1 MSLQFADKAALVTGG
16 ASGIGRAAALSFAHG
31 GGRVVVADVN
41 QVGEEETVRLVKTE
55 GGEAVFVKADV
66 RAAVDV
72 EAMVAATLQSFG
84 RLDIAFNNAGVLGS
98 GAAMIDFTEDDW
110 DDVMGINLKGV
121 WLCMKHEIPAMIQ
134 AGGGAIV
141 NTSSIAGLVGSQHSP
156 AYAASK
162 HGVVGLTK
170 TAALQYAPQGIRVNC
185 VCPAAVYSPML
196 ETLVTRN
203 PQVGDRLL
211 ASQPNG
217 RFASPEEVAAVV
229 TWLCSDAASFVTGAA
244 LPVDGGYTA
253 Q

>member
-31 GGRVVVADVN
+31 GARVVVADVD
-41 QVGEEETVRLVKTE
+41 QAGGEETVCLVKAE
-55 GGEAVFVKADV
+55 GGEAVFVKTDV

-72 EAMVAATLQSFG
+72 EAMVAAAVQSFG

>member
-1 MSLQFADKAALVTGG
+1 MSRPFTGKVALVTGG
-16 ASGIGRAAALSFAHG
+16 ASGIGRAAALQFARQG
-31 GGRVVVADVN
+31 ARVVLADVDETG
-41 QVGEEETVRLVKTE
+41 GEEMAHLITKE
-55 GGEAVFVKADV
+55 GADAAFVKADV
-66 RAAVDV
+66 RRASDV
-72 EAMVAATLQSFG
+72 EAIVAVATQTFG

-110 DDVMGINLKGV
+110 DDVMGVNLKGV
-121 WLCMKHEIPAMIQ
+121 WLCMKHEIPAMMR

-141 NTSSIAGLVGSQHSP
+141 NVSSVAGLVGSQHSP

-170 TAALQYAPQGIRVNC
+170 TAALQYAFYNIRVNC

-217 RFASPEEVAAVV
+217 RFASPEEVAEVV
-229 TWLCSDAASFVTGAA
+229 VWLCSDAASFVTGTA

>member
-1 MSLQFADKAALVTGG
+1 VSLQFADKAALVTGG

-31 GGRVVVADVN
+31 GARVVVADVN
-41 QVGEEETVRLVKTE
+41 QVGGEETVRLVKTE

-72 EAMVAATLQSFG
+72 EAMVAATLQTFG

-170 TAALQYAPQGIRVNC
+170 TAALQYAPHGIRVNC

-203 PQVGDRLL
+203 PQVGERLL

-253 Q
+253 R

>member
-1 MSLQFADKAALVTGG
+1 VSLQFADKAALVTGG

-31 GGRVVVADVN
+31 GARVVVADVN
-41 QVGEEETVRLVKTE
+41 QVGGEETVRLVKTE

-72 EAMVAATLQSFG
+72 EAMVAATLQTFG

-170 TAALQYAPQGIRVNC
+170 TAALQYAPHGIRVNC

-203 PQVGDRLL
+203 PQVGERLL

>member
-31 GGRVVVADVN
+31 GARVVVADVD
-41 QVGEEETVRLVKTE
+41 QAGGEETVRLVKTE
-55 GGEAVFVKADV
+55 GGEAVFVKTDV

-72 EAMVAATLQSFG
+72 EAMVAAALQSFG

-203 PQVGDRLL
+203 PQVGERLL

>member
-1 MSLQFADKAALVTGG
+1 MERPFTNKVALVTGA
-16 ASGIGRAAALSFAHG
+16 ASGIGRAAALAFARVG
-31 GGRVVVADVN
+31 ARVVLADVDV
-41 QVGEEETVRLVKTE
+41 QGGEETAQLVTKS
-55 GGEAVFVKADV
+55 GGEAAFHKADV
-66 RAAVDV
+66 SSSTDV
-72 EAMVAATLQSFG
+72 EKVVSVASQTYG
-84 RLDIAFNNAGVLGS
+84 RLDFGFNNAGVLGS

-110 DDVMGINLKGV
+110 DDVMGVNLKGV
-121 WLCMKHEIPAMIQ
+121 WLSMKYEIPAIMQ
-134 AGGGAIV
+134 SGGGAIV
-141 NTSSIAGLVGSQHSP
+141 NVSSVAGLVGSQHSP

-170 TAALQYAPQGIRVNC
+170 TAALQYAPHDIRVNC
-185 VCPAAVYSPML
+185 VCPAAVFSPML

-217 RFASPEEVAAVV
+217 RFASPEEVAEVV
-229 TWLCSDAASFVTGAA
+229 VWLCSDAASFVTGAA

>member
-31 GGRVVVADVN
+31 GARVVVADVD
-41 QVGEEETVRLVKTE
+41 QVGGEETVRLVKTE
-55 GGEAVFVKADV
+55 GGEAVFVKTDV
-66 RAAVDV
+66 RRAFDV
-72 EAMVAATLQSFG
+72 EAMVAVAVQSFG

>member
-1 MSLQFADKAALVTGG
+1 MSLQFADKAVLVTGG

-31 GGRVVVADVN
+31 GARVVVADVDRA
-41 QVGEEETVRLVKTE
+41 GGEETVRLAKTE

-72 EAMVAATLQSFG
+72 EAMVVATLQTFG

>member
-1 MSLQFADKAALVTGG
+1 MSREFADRVALVTGAG
-16 ASGIGRAAALSFAHG
+16 SGIGRAAALGFARG
-31 GGRVVVADVN
+31 GARVVAADVSSAGG
-41 QVGEEETVRLVKTE
+41 QETVRLLEAE
-55 GGEAVFVKADV
+55 GGTGVFVKTDV
-66 RAAVDV
+66 RVAADV
-72 EAMVAATLQSFG
+72 EAMVAAAGERFG
-84 RLDIAFNNAGVLGS
+84 RLDFAFNNAGVLGG
-98 GAAMIDFTEDDW
+98 GAPMVDFTEADW
-110 DDVMGINLKGV
+110 DDVMDVNLKGV
-121 WLCMKHEIPAMIQ
+121 WLSMKYEIPAMLES
-134 AGGGAIV
+134 GGAIV

-185 VCPAAVYSPML
+185 VCPAAVFSPML

-203 PQVGDRLL
+203 PQVGAKLK
-211 ASQPNG
+211 ASQPNK

>member
-31 GGRVVVADVN
+31 GARVVVADVN
-41 QVGEEETVRLVKTE
+41 QVGGEETVRLVKTE

>member
-1 MSLQFADKAALVTGG
+1 VSLQFADKAALVTGG

-31 GGRVVVADVN
+31 GARVVVADVN
-41 QVGEEETVRLVKTE
+41 QVGGEETVRLVKTE

-72 EAMVAATLQSFG
+72 EAMVAATLQTFG

-203 PQVGDRLL
+203 PQVGERLL

-253 Q
+253 R

>member
-1 MSLQFADKAALVTGG
+1 MSLQFADKAVLVTGG

-31 GGRVVVADVN
+31 GARVVVADVN
-41 QVGEEETVRLVKTE
+41 QVGGEETVRLVKTE

>member
-31 GGRVVVADVN
+31 GARVVVADVD
-41 QVGEEETVRLVKTE
+41 QAGGEETVCLVKAE
-55 GGEAVFVKADV
+55 GGEAVFVKTDV

-72 EAMVAATLQSFG
+72 EAMVAAAVQSFG

-170 TAALQYAPQGIRVNC
+170 TAALQYAPHGIRVNC

-203 PQVGDRLL
+203 PQVGERLL

>member
-1 MSLQFADKAALVTGG
+1 MSQEFADKVALVTGAG
-16 ASGIGRAAALSFAHG
+16 SGIGRAAALNFARG
-31 GGRVVVADVN
+31 GAGVVAADVN
-41 QVGEEETVRLVKTE
+41 SAGGQETVRLLEAE
-55 GGEAVFVKADV
+55 GGTGVFVKTDV
-66 RAAVDV
+66 RAAAEV
-72 EAMVAATLQSFG
+72 EAMVAAAGERFG
-84 RLDIAFNNAGVLGS
+84 RLDYAFNNAGVLGG
-98 GAAMIDFTEDDW
+98 GAPMVDFTEADW
-110 DDVMGINLKGV
+110 DDVMDVNLKGV
-121 WLCMKHEIPAMIQ
+121 WLSMKYEIPAMLES
-134 AGGGAIV
+134 GGAIV

-185 VCPAAVYSPML
+185 VCPAAVFSPML

-203 PQVGDRLL
+203 PQVGAKLK

-217 RFASPEEVAAVV
+217 RFASPDEVAAVV

>member
-31 GGRVVVADVN
+31 GARVVVADVD
-41 QVGEEETVRLVKTE
+41 QAGGEETVRLVKAE

>member
-31 GGRVVVADVN
+31 GARVVVADVN
-41 QVGEEETVRLVKTE
+41 QVGGEETVRLVKTE

-121 WLCMKHEIPAMIQ
+121 WFCMKHEIPAMIQ

>member
-1 MSLQFADKAALVTGG
+1 MSQEFADKVALVTGAG
-16 ASGIGRAAALSFAHG
+16 SGIGRSAALNFARG
-31 GGRVVVADVN
+31 GARVVAADVSSAGG
-41 QVGEEETVRLVKTE
+41 QETVRLLEAE
-55 GGEAVFVKADV
+55 GGTGVFVKTDV
-66 RAAVDV
+66 RAAADV
-72 EAMVAATLQSFG
+72 EAMVAAAGERFG
-84 RLDIAFNNAGVLGS
+84 RLDFAFNNAGVLGS
-98 GAAMIDFTEDDW
+98 GAAMIDFTEADW
-110 DDVMGINLKGV
+110 DDVMDVNLKGV
-121 WLCMKHEIPAMIQ
+121 WLSMKYEIPAMLES
-134 AGGGAIV
+134 GGAIV

-185 VCPAAVYSPML
+185 VCPAAVFSPML

-203 PQVGDRLL
+203 PQVGAKLK

>member
-1 MSLQFADKAALVTGG
+1 VSLQFADKAALVTGG

-31 GGRVVVADVN
+31 GARVVVADVN
-41 QVGEEETVRLVKTE
+41 QVGGEETVRLVKTE

-72 EAMVAATLQSFG
+72 EAMVAATLQTFG

-203 PQVGDRLL
+203 PQVGERLL

>member
-1 MSLQFADKAALVTGG
+1 MQRRSALLTAARAWWLPTLTKWE
-16 ASGIGRAAALSFAHG
+16 GRKPCALSRQKA
-31 GGRVVVADVN
+31 
-41 QVGEEETVRLVKTE
+41 
-55 GGEAVFVKADV
+55 GEAVFVKADV

-121 WLCMKHEIPAMIQ
+121 WLCMKREIPAMIQ

>member
-31 GGRVVVADVN
+31 GARVVVADVN
-41 QVGEEETVRLVKTE
+41 QAGGEETVRLVKTE

-203 PQVGDRLL
+203 PQVGERLL

>member
-1 MSLQFADKAALVTGG
+1 MSRPFAGKAALVTGG
-16 ASGIGRAAALSFAHG
+16 ASGIGRAAALAFARG
-31 GGRVVVADVN
+31 GASVVVADVDEAG
-41 QVGEEETVRLVKTE
+41 GEETARLIVNLDERAAFVKTDVRD
-55 GGEAVFVKADV
+55 AADV
-66 RAAVDV
+66 AT
-72 EAMVAATLQSFG
+72 MVAVAVSAFG
-84 RLDIAFNNAGVLGS
+84 RLDFALNNAGVLGS

-110 DDVMGINLKGV
+110 DDVMGVNLKGV
-121 WLCMKHEIPAMIQ
+121 WLCMKHEIPAMLQ
-134 AGGGAIV
+134 TGGGAIV
-141 NTSSIAGLVGSQHSP
+141 NTSSVAGLVGSQHSP

-170 TAALQYAPQGIRVNC
+170 TAALQYAPHNVRVNC

-203 PQVGDRLL
+203 PQVGERLL

-217 RFASPEEVAAVV
+217 RFASPEEVAEVV
-229 TWLCSDAASFVTGAA
+229 VWLCSDAASFVTGAA

>member
-1 MSLQFADKAALVTGG
+1 MALQFADKAALVTGG

-31 GGRVVVADVN
+31 GARVVVADVDEAGGKETAHLIT
-41 QVGEEETVRLVKTE
+41 GE
-55 GGEAVFVKADV
+55 GAAAVFVKADV
-66 RAAVDV
+66 RRASDV
-72 EAMVAATLQSFG
+72 EAMVAVAVQTFG

-170 TAALQYAPQGIRVNC
+170 TAALQYAPHGIRVNC

-196 ETLVTRN
+196 ATLVTRN
-203 PQVGDRLL
+203 PQVGERLL